1 VLARQR
7 SAVALCAHAYRMDHP
22 NKDTQYYQKVVDL
35 QESSKTGKKP
45 TKISLAVTIM
55 PDGRSLA
62 PLLSKTVSKNE
73 RNSL

>member
-1 VLARQR
+1 MNFDVNDVKTLRFR
-7 SAVALCAHAYRMDHP
+7 SWACL
-22 NKDTQYYQKVVDL
+22 KDTQYYQKVVDL

-45 TKISLAVTIM
+45 TKISLSVTIM